1 LAAQGRS
8 GTSFGR
14 AAELPAGAGVPRHRH
29 AGLETI
35 VVLEGSQ
42 SDDNGDYPAGTVV
55 LNPAG
60 TEHAVWTAEG
70 CVVLI
75 QWNLPVIMLGEEK

>member
-1 LAAQGRS
+1 M
-8 GTSFGR
+8 
-14 AAELPAGAGVPRHRH
+14 
-29 AGLETI
+29 
-35 VVLEGSQ
+35 LEGSQ

>member
-1 LAAQGRS
+1 
-8 GTSFGR
+8 
-14 AAELPAGAGVPRHRH
+14 VPRHRH

-35 VVLEGSQ
+35 VVLDGSQ
-42 SDDNGDYPAGTVV
+42 SDENGDYPAGTLV

-60 TEHAVWTAEG
+60 TEHSVWSTRG

-75 QWNLPVIMLGEEK
+75 QWNLPVIMLGEE